1 VLQPQERPSARSA
14 RPLRARHGRH
24 DSLCVRCPNR
34 PAARVTED
42 IAPFTERRKSRNG
55 SRQEL
60 AGKKEVKKE
69 GGVRLGGS
77 AMSLHPRTRRSAVLA
92 APLGALLAIVLT
104 ATPASAHTVTSI
116 TADCEHVTVNVANFP
131 DGTSLHTVITVQG
144 HGTITSDNVV
154 NAATSSFSVDISG
167 ATAGMFG
174 ATANVTV
181 DVSWTHEGPQHFE
194 ETVSLTCG
202 TATTTTAAATTTTV
216 GTVTSSSVPE
226 STTTVPAPTSTSTT
240 VASGSTTTVAFAG
253 STTSPTTVVGPASS
267 SAPTTLVLNA
277 TAARTTGS
285 GTLPF
290 TGSNN
295 GPMTG
300 LGVVLVLTGTAMA
313 AVLARKSHSIA
324 GD

>member
-1 VLQPQERPSARSA
+1 MVL
-14 RPLRARHGRH
+14 
-24 DSLCVRCPNR
+24 
-34 PAARVTED
+34 PA
-42 IAPFTERRKSRNG
+42 
-55 SRQEL
+55 
-60 AGKKEVKKE
+60 
-69 GGVRLGGS
+69 
-77 AMSLHPRTRRSAVLA
+77 RTRRSVILA
-92 APLGALLAIVLT
+92 APLGVLFALVLT
-104 ATPASAHTVTSI
+104 AQPASAHTVTSI

-167 ATAGMFG
+167 STAAMFG

-226 STTTVPAPTSTSTT
+226 STTVPAPTSTSTT